1 MHNKGFTLIEVL
13 LSLALMALLA
23 VMSVPVYQSFQVR
36 NDLDIAAVTLAQTLR
51 RAELLSQAVDGD
63 STWGVRIES
72 GLITLF
78 KGASYGA
85 RDFNFD
91 ETFIVP
97 TSITPSGAQEFV
109 FAKLSGAPQST
120 GTVTFTSS
128 INETRTITVNA
139 RGTVGY

>member
-63 STWGVRIES
+63 MTWGVKIQS
-72 GLITLF
+72 GLIALF
-78 KGASYGA
+78 KGASYVA
-85 RDFNFD
+85 REVNFD
-91 ETFIVP
+91 EIFTVP
-97 TSITPSGAQEFV
+97 TSITPSGAPEFV
-109 FAKLSGAPQST
+109 FAKLSGVPQSA

-128 INETRTITVNA
+128 INETRVITVNA
-139 RGTVGY
+139 RGTVSY

>member
-1 MHNKGFTLIEVL
+1 MHNKGFTLIELL

-72 GLITLF
+72 GFITLF
-78 KGASYGA
+78 KGANYGA

-91 ETFIVP
+91 EKLIVP
-97 TSITPSGAQEFV
+97 TSITQSGAQEFV

-120 GTVTFTSS
+120 GTVIFTSS